1 MTSYSFNKK
10 RGPRELQREGHMK
23 MQAAIGVMLPQ
34 AMDHLEQPEPG
45 RDKEGFS
52 PGNFRGYT
60 ALILTFCPPEL
71 KENTFLLSSFTKFM
85 VICCNSP
92 KKLT

>member
-1 MTSYSFNKK
+1 MTSYSFKKK

-34 AMDHLEQPEPG
+34 AMDHLEPPEPG

-52 PGNFRGYT
+52 PRNLGGYI
-60 ALILTFCPPEL
+60 APLMP
-71 KENTFLLSSFTKFM
+71 SF
-85 VICCNSP
+85 
-92 KKLT
+92 